1 MSCTEHED
9 CRRDPVLAEACT
21 NSLVTHNRVLTFP
34 LLYVPAL
41 STRECSAQAQ
51 HVMRRPRLVLPAKAA
66 AAVYVCALKV
76 NDEPWF
82 EGGPGSPIPGEFF
95 DFNVRR
101 PIVLHRD
108 LLKGDC
114 VTIRFGNAVS
124 FDTAVN
130 AVIVGD
136 V

>member
-34 LLYVPAL
+34 LLCVPAL

-51 HVMRRPRLVLPAKAA
+51 HVMRRPRLVLPAKVAPV
-66 AAVYVCALKV
+66 VYVCTLII

-82 EGGPGSPIPGEFF
+82 EGGPGSPIPGELF

-108 LLKGDC
+108 LLKGDR
-114 VTIRFGNAVS
+114 VTIRFGSTAP
-124 FDTAVN
+124 FDAAVN